1 VSPRSGETLEPLEPE
16 DSEWL
21 DAIAG
26 RTTPGAKPGT
36 SVAQEPPPDRNP
48 DHDPDLDPDDDPFA
62 DLSDRRFGRPGEP
75 DSDTETRSKTRSKTR
90 GKTRSGAGGEVGGQA
105 GQPLAGDEAAAV
117 VEDEA
122 VAGDEAVVVEDE
134 VVDGTPVDRDVD
146 PERLQERVEVLG
158 RLIEAVGERLPGERL
173 QGARLVVERAG
184 KRLGL
189 SGRHTVVALAGAT
202 GSGKSSLYNALSGL
216 DLSRVGVRRPTTGE
230 PHACVWDPADTQALL
245 DWLGVLPTRRTARE
259 SALDGDEQ
267 VGLRGLV
274 LVDLPDFDSIVAA
287 HRRTVDRLVDLVDL
301 VIWVLDPQ
309 KYADRVVHERY
320 LRQLATR
327 RTATV
332 VVLNQVDRLNASDA
346 ARCADDLR
354 RLLAGDGLGAAP
366 LYLTSVRSRAGL
378 PELRSVLV
386 EAVSSRQTALR
397 RLAADVDR
405 VVDGLANVVGPPAAE
420 DAVDREGVR
429 ALSETFARM
438 IGVPGAAD
446 AGAQDYRRRGLRLT
460 SWPPARL
467 SLPSHAASRELEQET
482 YNLEWLDGPGGG
494 EAGRDAG
501 DVDAA
506 GADVPTDGG
515 ASALGRPLRALAE
528 RVGGRL
534 PAPWHAAIRA
544 AATSRTDA
552 LRSRLERVVRDT
564 AGPDARPRWWQV
576 VNVLQWVLAGLAAAG
591 LLWLVADLLSGPL
604 GYDLATPQVGP
615 LSAPTVLFVGGLL
628 AGVVLWLPSVPL
640 VRRGARDYRR
650 GLEQGM
656 RAAVTE
662 AVREHVVAPVRAELH
677 AYAAAHAA
685 HQILHSGQDGD
696 RGRAVGEVTPTA

>member
-1 VSPRSGETLEPLEPE
+1 MSPRSGESLEPLEPE

-26 RTTPGAKPGT
+26 RTGPGT
-36 SVAQEPPPDRNP
+36 SVAQ
-48 DHDPDLDPDDDPFA
+48 DPAPDDPFA
-62 DLSDRRFGRPGEP
+62 DLPDGRFGR
-75 DSDTETRSKTRSKTR
+75 SDETVETGGR
-90 GKTRSGAGGEVGGQA
+90 GEV
-105 GQPLAGDEAAAV
+105 DEPELVAEDAAA
-117 VEDEA
+117 ETA
-122 VAGDEAVVVEDE
+122 VDVGA
-134 VVDGTPVDRDVD
+134 PVDRVVD

-184 KRLGL
+184 KRIGL

-230 PHACVWDPADTQALL
+230 PHACVWDPADTQPLL

-287 HRRTVDRLVDLVDL
+287 HRRTVDRLVDMVDL

-327 RTATV
+327 RTATA
-332 VVLNQVDRLNASDA
+332 VVLNQVDRLNAADA

-354 RLLAGDGLGAAP
+354 RLLAGDGLSAAP
-366 LYLTSVRSRAGL
+366 LYLTSVRSRAGI
-378 PELRSVLV
+378 PELRSVLA

-405 VVDGLANVVGPPAAE
+405 VVDGLDGVVGPPAAE
-420 DAVDREGVR
+420 DAVDRESVR
-429 ALSETFARM
+429 ELSDTFARM

-446 AGAQDYRRRGLRLT
+446 AAAHDYRRRGLRAT
-460 SWPPARL
+460 SWLPARL
-467 SLPSHAASRELEQET
+467 SLPNRAASRELQQES
-482 YNLEWLDGPGGG
+482 YDLDWLDDPTTGTGHTGTPPPAGEDEPAAVE
-494 EAGRDAG
+494 EAGTPDR
-501 DVDAA
+501 
-506 GADVPTDGG
+506 GG
-515 ASALGRPLRALAE
+515 SALGRPLRALAE

-534 PAPWHAAIRA
+534 PAPWQVAIRT
-544 AATSRTDA
+544 AATARTDA
-552 LRSRLERVVRDT
+552 LRARLERVVRD
-564 AGPDARPRWWQV
+564 AARSDARPGWWRV

-591 LLWLVADLLSGPL
+591 LVWLVVDLLSGPL
-604 GYDLATPQVGP
+604 GHDLATPQVGP
-615 LSAPTVLFVGGLL
+615 LSAPTVLFVGALL
-628 AGVVLWLPSVPL
+628 AGVVLWLPSIPV
-640 VRRGARDYRR
+640 VRSGARAHRQS
-650 GLEQGM
+650 LEQGM

-685 HQILHSGQDGD
+685 HQILHSEAGRDGPVPATEGQPGD
-696 RGRAVGEVTPTA
+696 EGRAVGETTPTA